1 LQSNSLVVKLEE
13 EVSASFLAAP
23 LVDIKTTMASK
34 MLRNNKVLLAMS
46 KD

>member
-1 LQSNSLVVKLEE
+1 LQSNLLVVKLE